1 MSDTYYQ
8 KYLKYK
14 KKYLNLKSQVG
25 SGPLV
30 SVLGA
35 ALSAGDL
42 ANQMY
47 NPSLPS
53 EHTKALDDL
62 KKYQDAHTINSLG
75 IYGPDYDQRL
85 GKYNKYGKKDESKEL
100 SMNVL
105 DPYGMDYDWGYNN
118 LDGDFGDDG
127 DKGKQLSIPPG
138 DKDKQVSTHI
148 YKQLYDPKVNSDGV
162 VTIPEDP
169 EEDPEEEEEDEEE
182 EGDENE
188 EDEITFEINGK
199 SYSIAPRNF
208 DHLLRVG
215 IVIDNEI
222 GE

>member
-47 NPSLPS
+47 NPSLPP
-53 EHTKALDDL
+53 EHIKALDGW
-62 KKYQDAHTINSLG
+62 KQYKDALEIDRLAMFG
-75 IYGPDYDQRL
+75 KPL
-85 GKYNKYGKKDESKEL
+85 GKYNKYDGKKDESKEV
-100 SMNVL
+100 SMNVS

-118 LDGDFGDDG
+118 IYNNDGDDG
-127 DKGKQLSIPPG
+127 VKGKQLSIPPG

-148 YKQLYDPKVNSDGV
+148 YKQLYNPKVNSDGV

-169 EEDPEEEEEDEEE
+169 EEDPEEEEEEDEEE

-188 EDEITFEINGK
+188 EDEITFDINGK

-222 GE
+222 EE

>member
-1 MSDTYYQ
+1 M
-8 KYLKYK
+8 
-14 KKYLNLKSQVG
+14 
-25 SGPLV
+25 
-30 SVLGA
+30 LGA

-47 NPSLPS
+47 NPSLPP
-53 EHTKALDDL
+53 EHIKALDAWKQYKDEL
-62 KKYQDAHTINSLG
+62 EID
-75 IYGPDYDQRL
+75 RL
-85 GKYNKYGKKDESKEL
+85 ARFGKHNKYDGKKDESKEL

-118 LDGDFGDDG
+118 IYNDDGDDG
-127 DKGKQLSIPPG
+127 VKGKQLSIPPG
-138 DKDKQVSTHI
+138 DKDKQVSTHK

-169 EEDPEEEEEDEEE
+169 EEDPEEEEEEDEEE

-188 EDEITFEINGK
+188 EDEITFDINGK

-222 GE
+222 EE